1 MGVTASKIMTREVIC
16 VQESATIQELVALIF
31 SKRVSGVPVLDGDS
45 KLAGIVS
52 KTDLVTH
59 GLEQELSSILGRISE
74 NTAQVD
80 LPDLDNLLGSAP
92 SVETVSQIMTTD
104 VVTASPSSEIRE
116 IVRMMLEKK
125 IHRVV
130 ITKDKKVIG
139 IVTSMDLLRL
149 LDT

>member
-1 MGVTASKIMTREVIC
+1 MGVSASEIMTRKVIC
-16 VQESATIQELVALIF
+16 VQTSATIQELVELIF
-31 SKRVSGVPVLDGDS
+31 SKRVSGVPVLDEDS

-59 GLEQELSSILGRISE
+59 GLEQELSSILGQKSE
-74 NTAQVD
+74 NTTHVEM
-80 LPDLDNLLGSAP
+80 PDFDNLLGFAP
-92 SVETVSQIMTTD
+92 SVETVDQIMTTE
-104 VVTASPSSEIRE
+104 VVTAPPSSEIKE

-130 ITKDKKVIG
+130 ITEDNSVVG